1 MDKLGYREW
10 TALVEAAMEGHEG
23 CVRLLLHCGAGKKVF
38 KELHAMLFCPRC
50 GLCKGTAVNAFEQ
63 LY

>member
-10 TALVEAAMEGHEG
+10 TALVDAAMEGHEG
-23 CVRLLLHCGAGKKVF
+23 CVRLLLHCGAGKKAKSCTQCF
-38 KELHAMLFCPRC
+38 FARAADCANAP
-50 GLCKGTAVNAFEQ
+50 VNAFEQ